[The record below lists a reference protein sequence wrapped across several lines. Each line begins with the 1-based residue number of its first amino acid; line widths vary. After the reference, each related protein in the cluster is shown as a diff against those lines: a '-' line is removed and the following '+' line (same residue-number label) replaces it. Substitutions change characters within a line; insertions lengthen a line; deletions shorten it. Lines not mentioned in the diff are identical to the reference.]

1 MTTTVHDHPDNSEP
15 DSPELSLLYDD
26 FKREHLTPLW
36 TQVDDL
42 MPMQPT
48 PVLCDGI
55 GSLDNTC
62 VAVDRRGGRAVPS

>member
-1 MTTTVHDHPDNSEP
+1 VTTTVHDHPDNSEP

-48 PVLCDGI
+48 PRAL
-55 GSLDNTC
+55 
-62 VAVDRRGGRAVPS
+62 RRHRFPGQHLRGR